1 MNRQIVFL
9 AAIAMSVISALL
21 IFSYIQDVRRRTLA
35 QYETVEVVVAA
46 QDIPARTIIRQG
58 QVRTELVPR
67 QFVQPGAFTKVE
79 DVVNKVSLV
88 PLKAGSQMIQ
98 DVVLDLSQLRGL
110 SSILE
115 TGLRAI
121 TLRIDE
127 VRGVGGHIVPGD
139 YVDIYA
145 ILPPSFGSDPIN
157 GYISIPFQH
166 LQVIAVGSRLALPT
180 EQEVRSGRGMPQQ
193 LPGGGFGTVTLK
205 VDPELAEDLIALNQ
219 VAYTVLA
226 LRPVG
231 DLEEVDLKPV
241 RIKDIIRKYKPKV
254 RWTPPKKHTVELLTD
269 EDRRVYEIKG
279 KNVVLKSKKSLGS
292 GGSLQIPGG
301 GGSQPPVPAGL
312 PSMIPTLPPLPNM
325 NATGLGAGSGF

>member
-21 IFSYIQDVRRRTLA
+21 IFTYIQDVRRRTLA
-35 QYETVEVVVAA
+35 QYETVEVVVAS
-46 QDIPARTIIRQG
+46 QDIPARTIIQQG

-67 QFVQPGAFTKVE
+67 QFVQPGAFTKLE
-79 DVVNKVSLV
+79 DVVGKVSLV
-88 PLKAGSQMIQ
+88 PLKAGSQLIQ
-98 DVVLDLSQLRGL
+98 DVVLDLAQLRGL

-115 TGLRAI
+115 SGLRAI

-139 YVDIYA
+139 YVDIFA
-145 ILPPSFGSDPIN
+145 ILPPNFGSDPIN
-157 GYISIPFQH
+157 GYITIPFQH

-193 LPGGGFGTVTLK
+193 MPGGGFGTVTLK
-205 VDPELAEDLIALNQ
+205 VDPETAEDLIALNQ

-231 DLEEVDLKPV
+231 DLEEVDLKPI
-241 RIKDIIRKYKPKV
+241 RIKDIVRKYKPRV
-254 RWTPPKKHTVELLTD
+254 RWTPPKKHTVELISNT
-269 EDRRVYEIKG
+269 RRRLYEIKG
-279 KNVVLKSKKSLGS
+279 RRVVMKDEKSLGS
-292 GGSLQIPGG
+292 GGAIQMPGG
-301 GGSQPPVPAGL
+301 TGGPQPKLPAGL
-312 PSMIPTLPPLPNM
+312 PSMMPALPPLPNM
-325 NATGLGAGSGF
+325 NATGMGAGF